1 MSAVPAEPLDRSEDA
16 PSPDRQDDTPIVG
29 ASGEL
34 SPDFAEETHAPEL
47 DNIVPTRGYQLTPL
61 VGLGGSAGSIAAL
74 TQFFTRM
81 PADSGMVFVVVLHL
95 SPEHE
100 SSLAEMLQRVTSMS
114 VAQAR
119 DGVKVEPNCV
129 YVIPPGKHLASADG
143 CLVLR
148 DLTSSLGK
156 RMAVDVFFRTLAETH
171 GPHAAAIVFSGA
183 DGDGAIGLKRIKERG
198 GLTIA
203 QDPSEAE
210 FPGMPTTSIE
220 TGMVDLVLKVEEMPG
235 RLLDYVRR
243 EARLRLPHEE
253 GPPPAQAEARSPDED
268 ESALRDILVYLRTRT
283 GRDFSYYKRATIV
296 RRISR
301 RMQVNGTDTLQEY
314 LAFLRTQP
322 GESGA
327 LLQDL
332 LISVTN
338 FFRDH
343 DAFLALAGHIPSV
356 FREKGPG
363 DVIRVWC
370 PACAT
375 GEEAYTI
382 AILLTEHARTLDAPP
397 AIQIFA
403 TDLDEDAVQAARD
416 GLYPTTIATDIN
428 EDRLRRFFIKE
439 HRGYRVRRELR
450 ETILFALH
458 DLLKD
463 SPFSRLDFISCRNL
477 LIYLNQDAQRR
488 ALDIFHFALRPDGLL
503 FLGSSES
510 ASDGRELFAP
520 VDKKHRIFR
529 PRPLS
534 RVKLPVPLGAGTLG
548 RALSEREHAVE
559 RPSVTAGAA
568 QAHSLEA
575 PLSALQLGAT
585 RNPSFSE
592 IHLRLFEQYGPPSIL
607 VDDQHD
613 ILHLSATAG
622 RYLQFAAGEPTRNL
636 MRLVHPMLR
645 IELRAALY
653 RSSGS
658 NLPAEVLDLHFET
671 DGNVQAVDLY
681 VIPAG
686 EPEPSYFLIVFVPR
700 PAPSS
705 VPRVA
710 AGATG
715 DPIAQQLER
724 ELENLKTQMRDM
736 VEQHQVSLEEHKA
749 GNEELQAINEEL
761 RSATEELETSREE
774 LQSINEELTTVNQ
787 ELKGKVEELAHSNS
801 DLHNLMNA
809 TAIATVF
816 LDRDLRIARYTPTA
830 TSLFNLIPTDIG
842 RPLSDLKGQLDYA
855 DLEEDAAQVL
865 EKLVPIEREV
875 GKPGRGWFLAR
886 LLPYRTLTDHIGG
899 VVLTFVDITER
910 KRDEQA
916 LRESKETLQLVIEN
930 AREYA
935 IFTTDLDM
943 NVTTWNTG
951 AQRLL
956 QFAENEILGRPAEII
971 FTPEDRA
978 AGRPAQERHLALTE
992 GRATDERWHH
1002 RKDGSRFW
1010 SSGFLMAMHDAS
1022 GQTVGF
1028 VKILRDATEE
1038 RTAKRTLEEGRVEL
1052 QAALREIERA
1062 RDMAEAAAQ
1071 AKDHFLA
1078 VLSHELRTPLT
1089 PVLIAAGAL
1098 IRRRDLP
1105 VDVIDAIEMICTNVK
1120 MEARFIDELL
1130 DLTRISHGKME
1141 LLVEPVDAHD
1151 VVRRALQVCEGDVTE
1166 KKLRLEV
1173 HFTASE
1179 HRLQGDSSRLQQ
1191 VVWNLVKNAAKFTPS
1206 EGHIR
1211 LRTFNDAPGW
1221 ITIEITDSGIGID
1234 PAVLSRIFNSFEQAD
1249 SSVTRQF
1256 GGLGLGLAISRA
1268 IVVAHGG
1275 TLTAVSPGVGQ
1286 GATFTAHLPLAK
1298 DQPRPLT

>member
-1 MSAVPAEPLDRSEDA
+1 MAAG
-16 PSPDRQDDTPIVG
+16 SPDRPAPDLDPGESGAEPIMNGDDG
-29 ASGEL
+29 F
-34 SPDFAEETHAPEL
+34 SPDISEEIYAPEL

-61 VGLGGSAGSIAAL
+61 VGLGGSAGSITAL
-74 TQFFTRM
+74 TRFFKTM

-95 SPEHE
+95 SPEHD
-100 SSLAEMLQRVTSMS
+100 SSLAEMLQRVTSMP
-114 VAQAR
+114 VVQAS
-119 DGVKVEPNCV
+119 DEVEVRPNCV

-143 CLVLR
+143 RLQLR
-148 DLTSSLGK
+148 DLTSDRGK

-171 GPHAAAIVFSGA
+171 GPHAAAVVLSGA
-183 DGDGAIGLKRIKERG
+183 DGDGAIGLKRVKERG

-210 FPGMPTTSIE
+210 YPGMPSTAIE
-220 TGMVDLVLKVEEMPG
+220 TGMVDWVLKIEEMPG
-235 RLLDYVRR
+235 RLLEYIRR
-243 EARLRLPHEE
+243 ETRLRLPKED
-253 GPPPAQAEARSPDED
+253 GPQPVPAGARPADED
-268 ESALRDILVYLRTRT
+268 ESALRDILIYLRTRT

-343 DAFLALAGHIPSV
+343 DAFLALESHIPSL
-356 FREKGPG
+356 FRNKGPG
-363 DVIRVWC
+363 DTIRVWC

-375 GEEAYTI
+375 GEEAYSL
-382 AILLTEHARTLDAPP
+382 AMLLAEHARTLDAPP
-397 AIQIFA
+397 AIQVFA
-403 TDLDEDAVQAARD
+403 TDLDEEVVQSARD
-416 GLYPTTIATDIN
+416 GLYPATIATDLT
-428 EDRLRRFFIKE
+428 EDRLRRFFIQE
-439 HRGYRVRRELR
+439 PRGYRVRRELR
-450 ETILFALH
+450 ENILFALH

-488 ALDIFHFALRPDGLL
+488 VLDIFHFALRAEGLL
-503 FLGSSES
+503 FLGASET
-510 ASDGRELFAP
+510 AGDGSELFAP
-520 VDKKHRIFR
+520 IDKKNRIYR
-529 PRPLS
+529 PRPLV

-548 RALSEREHAVE
+548 HAFQERE
-559 RPSVTAGAA
+559 RPSVTAG
-568 QAHSLEA
+568 SLVSPPRSLA
-575 PLSALQLGAT
+575 PPVNLGDIRT
-585 RNPSFSE
+585 PSFSE
-592 IHLRLFEQYGPPSIL
+592 IHLRLFEQYGPPSVLI
-607 VDDQHD
+607 DDQHD

-645 IELRAALY
+645 IEMRAALY
-653 RSSGS
+653 RTTSTGG
-658 NLPAEVLDLHFET
+658 PTEVLDLQF
-671 DGNVQAVDLY
+671 DVNGNTEAVDLY
-681 VIPAG
+681 VVPAG
-686 EPEPSYFLIVFVPR
+686 EPKPSYFLVVFVPR
-700 PAPSS
+700 GGPSS
-705 VPRVA
+705 VRRVA
-710 AGATG
+710 TGAQS
-715 DPIAQQLER
+715 DPVAQQLER
-724 ELENLKTQMRDM
+724 ELEGLKTQMREM
-736 VEQHQVSLEEHKA
+736 VEQHEVTLHEHKA

-830 TSLFNLIPTDIG
+830 TALFNLIPTDIG
-842 RPLSDLKGQLDYA
+842 RPLSDLKGHLDYA
-855 DLEEDAAQVL
+855 DLERDAAQVL
-865 EKLVPIEREV
+865 DKLAPIELEV

-886 LLPYRTLTDHIGG
+886 LLPYRTIDDHIGG

-910 KRDEQA
+910 KQDEQA

-935 IFTTDLDM
+935 IFTTDLEM
-943 NVTTWNTG
+943 NVTTWNSG

-956 QFAENEILGRPAEII
+956 QYTEGEIVGQRAHVI

-978 AGRPAQERHLALTE
+978 AGRPDQERHLALTE
-992 GRATDERWHH
+992 GRATDERWHQ
-1002 RKDGSRFW
+1002 RRDGSRFW
-1010 SSGFLMAMHDAS
+1010 SSGFLMAMHDAT
-1022 GQTVGF
+1022 GRTVGF

-1038 RTAKRTLEEGRVEL
+1038 RTAKRTLEEGRAEL
-1052 QAALREIERA
+1052 QEALREIEKA
-1062 RDMAEAAAQ
+1062 RDMAEAAGR

-1089 PVLIAAGAL
+1089 PVLIATGSL
-1098 IRRRDLP
+1098 MRRRDLP
-1105 VDVIDAIEMICTNVK
+1105 ADVVGAIEMIGTNVK

-1141 LLVEPVDAHD
+1141 LIAGPVDAHD
-1151 VVRRALQVCEGDVTE
+1151 VIARALKVCDGDVTE
-1166 KKLRLEV
+1166 KKLRLETNLAAEK
-1173 HFTASE
+1173 HG
-1179 HRLQGDSSRLQQ
+1179 LLGDSSRLQQ
-1191 VVWNLVKNAAKFTPS
+1191 VVWNLIKNAAKFTPA

-1221 ITIEITDSGIGID
+1221 ITIEIADSGIGID
-1234 PAVLSRIFNSFEQAD
+1234 PAVLGRIFNSFEQAD

-1268 IVVAHGG
+1268 IVEAHGG
-1275 TLTAVSPGVGQ
+1275 TLTAASPGVGQ
-1286 GATFTAHLPLAK
+1286 GAIFTVHLPLAS
-1298 DQPRPLT
+1298 DNPTGARS

>member
-1 MSAVPAEPLDRSEDA
+1 MPVDPPAGPAKELAPIEPGKA
-16 PSPDRQDDTPIVG
+16 PLV
-29 ASGEL
+29 ASTGEL
-34 SPDFAEETHAPEL
+34 SPDFAEEAYAAEL

-74 TQFFTRM
+74 TQFFTTM

-100 SSLAEMLQRVTSMS
+100 SALAEMLQRVTSMP
-114 VAQAR
+114 VVQAY
-119 DGVKVEPNCV
+119 DEVEVRPNCV

-143 CLVLR
+143 RLQLR
-148 DLTSSLGK
+148 DLTSDRGK

-171 GPHAAAIVFSGA
+171 GPHAAAVVLSGA
-183 DGDGAIGLKRIKERG
+183 DGDGAIGLKRVKERG

-210 FPGMPTTSIE
+210 YPSMPSTAIK
-220 TGMVDLVLKVEEMPG
+220 TGMVDWVLKIQEMPG
-235 RLLDYVRR
+235 RLLKYVQRGS
-243 EARLRLPHEE
+243 RLRLPDED
-253 GPPPAQAEARSPDED
+253 GPQPAQIEGRPADED
-268 ESALRDILVYLRTRT
+268 ESALRDILIYLRTRT

-343 DAFLALAGHIPSV
+343 DAFLALESHIPNL
-356 FREKGPG
+356 FRGKGPG
-363 DVIRVWC
+363 DAIRVWC

-375 GEEAYTI
+375 GEEAYSI
-382 AILLTEHARTLDAPP
+382 AMLLAEHARTLDAPP
-397 AIQIFA
+397 AIQVFA
-403 TDLDEDAVQAARD
+403 TDLDEDVVQSARE
-416 GLYPTTIATDIN
+416 GLYPATIATDLS

-450 ETILFALH
+450 ENILFALH

-463 SPFSRLDFISCRNL
+463 SPFSRLDFVSCRNL
-477 LIYLNQDAQRR
+477 LIYLNPDAQQR
-488 ALDIFHFALRPDGLL
+488 ALDIFHFALRPDGML
-503 FLGSSES
+503 FVGSSES
-510 ASDGRELFAP
+510 AGDGSELFAP
-520 VDKKHRIFR
+520 LDKKHRLYR
-529 PRPLS
+529 PRPFS
-534 RVKLPVPLGAGTLG
+534 RVRLPVPLGAGTLG
-548 RALSEREHAVE
+548 RVLREKEHAAE
-559 RPSVTAGAA
+559 RPSVTAAA
-568 QAHSLEA
+568 MQPS
-575 PLSALQLGAT
+575 SVQLFPWDQVNKGEPRTA
-585 RNPSFSE
+585 SFSE
-592 IHLRLFEQYGPPSIL
+592 IHLRLFEQHGPPSIL

-622 RYLQFAAGEPTRNL
+622 RYLQFVAGEPTRNL

-645 IELRAALY
+645 IEVRAALY
-653 RSSGS
+653 RAASTGQ
-658 NLPAEVLDLHFET
+658 PTEALDLPFEVNG
-671 DGNVQAVDLY
+671 DAQSVDLY
-681 VIPAG
+681 VVPAG
-686 EPEPSYFLIVFVPR
+686 EPKPDYFLTVFVPR
-700 PAPSS
+700 PTPAAT
-705 VPRVA
+705 RVA
-710 AGATG
+710 AVG
-715 DPIAQQLER
+715 DADPVAQQLEH
-724 ELENLKTQMRDM
+724 ELENIKTQMREM
-736 VEQHQVSLEEHKA
+736 LEQHEVTLEEHKA

-774 LQSINEELTTVNQ
+774 LQSINEELTTVNH

-816 LDRDLRIARYTPTA
+816 LDRDLRVARYTPTA

-842 RPLSDLKGQLDYA
+842 RPLSDLTGHLDYA
-855 DLEEDAAQVL
+855 DLEQDAARVL
-865 EKLVPIEREV
+865 EKLAPIEREV
-875 GKPGRGWFLAR
+875 GKPERGWFLAR
-886 LLPYRTLTDHIGG
+886 LLPYRTLDDHIGG

-910 KRDEQA
+910 KRNEQA

-935 IFTTDLDM
+935 IFTTDLNM
-943 NVTTWNTG
+943 IVTTWNSG

-956 QFAENEILGRPAEII
+956 QYAEGEIMGQSAAVI
-971 FTPEDRA
+971 FTPEDRS
-978 AGRPAQERHLALTE
+978 AGRDDEECRLALTE
-992 GRATDERWHH
+992 GRAADERWHQ

-1010 SSGFLMAMHDAS
+1010 SHGFLMAMHDAS
-1022 GQTVGF
+1022 GRTVGF
-1028 VKILRDATEE
+1028 VKILRNATEE
-1038 RTAKRTLEEGRVEL
+1038 RTAKRTLEEGRAEL
-1052 QAALREIERA
+1052 QDALREIERA
-1062 RDMAEAAAQ
+1062 RDMAEAAAR

-1098 IRRRDLP
+1098 ARRGDLP
-1105 VDVIDAIEMICTNVK
+1105 ADVVDAIGMIATNVK

-1141 LLVEPVDAHD
+1141 LIVGPVDAHD
-1151 VVRRALQVCEGDVTE
+1151 VVRRALQICDGDVSE
-1166 KKLRLEV
+1166 KNLRLK
-1173 HFTASE
+1173 TDLAAAE
-1179 HRLQGDSSRLQQ
+1179 HGLQGDSSRLQQ
-1191 VVWNLVKNAAKFTPS
+1191 VVWNLVKNAAKFTPA
-1206 EGHIR
+1206 EGRIH
-1211 LRTFNDAPGW
+1211 LRTFNDSPGW
-1221 ITIEITDSGIGID
+1221 ITIEIIDTGIGID
-1234 PAVLSRIFNSFEQAD
+1234 PAIIARIFNSFEQAD

-1268 IVVAHGG
+1268 IVEAHGG
-1275 TLTAVSPGVGQ
+1275 TLQAASAGVGQ

-1298 DQPRPLT
+1298 ANPTPD